1 MENAAQGTAP
11 AVPAVIDTAAHT
23 AATSP
28 RNDLP
33 EPTDAQK
40 AAGNYPKGHVKLA
53 GMDLA
58 IENPAE
64 SVRRNKPGSPVK
76 WETTMKH
83 HYGYIKGTI
92 GNDKDHVDAF
102 VKPDT
107 PLDYSG
113 TVYVVDQVDPDTG
126 RFDEHKILIGF
137 DNPVQARAAYQAN
150 YAKGWKG
157 LKAITAMPMAEF
169 KTWVYDGPKNKELAQ
184 EKAAGSDPAAGKWF
198 GTQEKAAEKL
208 AAMGLTGTHEVVR
221 EGMRFELRKKA
232 AKPEGG
238 YTLVSAMNDLM
249 DVRAKI
255 EAQGQVSDDR
265 LVQREKQLAKIV
277 KELEASAAPAPQVKT
292 DKAEMRPYRKPDG
305 SIGYEAV
312 PIVEEPKAA
321 KRAPAE
327 VVDNTATNPGE
338 YLVRDAGTNLARFV
352 LKDGRASAIKHF
364 FESQGTRDFA
374 LESINEFIAK
384 QTKAPK
390 PKTPQL
396 PGPFEDAVK
405 GVGYV
410 LPTFATNGAAKAKSE
425 PAPAQPKPEP
435 AKQPDALKEREKAA
449 KAKMLGAAAKLANL
463 LSKNTRANITPE
475 QEQAMLP
482 IVIELFEGAMDLGYV
497 KFKQAARYVREFIA
511 GAIDQDAADSIPI
524 DTLQGAYI
532 ATARRHKDKAIT
544 PKAEVIA
551 VESVDELTD
560 PLETEPEKAD
570 TATNQEPAAPDE
582 PQETL
587 LGANNDPGTNAADDG
602 ELLVDAVPQPGPSD
616 GQGGSSEAGDGLRPP
631 DAQGNGAT
639 QDDRTGRGNSLDGDT
654 QPVLPGTPAE
664 VRPLADGPVGRTEE
678 RPNQLSGDN
687 PGNFAIT
694 YDLRLGEG
702 TDGQKIKANL
712 DAIRTLRTLQKENR
726 FPTPDEQ
733 RIMARY
739 VGWGGLKSV
748 FDTNKKDATDLY
760 GKAQRELKELLNAR
774 EYRAAN
780 GSIRNAHYTAQGIV
794 DGMWRVVRHMGFNGG
809 RALEPTVGIG
819 NFIGLQ
825 PADMA
830 GSTEWH
836 AAELDAVTGHMAAR
850 LYPEANILA
859 ATGFQDAPFADGVF
873 DLAIGNPPFG
883 AQTIDDKSP
892 QRKHLSGMKIHNYII
907 AKAGM
912 HLRPGGVMS
921 MVVTHRFLDTANPEA
936 RAELAGNFKF
946 LGAFRLPNDAFAA
959 NAGTEV
965 VTDVIFL
972 QKLRDDE
979 ARDRS
984 ASWLDVNGSINVDG
998 ADIRVNRYY
1007 QDNPTHI
1014 LGRSANDGTMYAGR
1028 KSEEGAPGEYT
1039 VHSDGRDLGKAI
1051 DDLISTG
1058 FKDMAGIMKRTD
1070 ADSNAA
1076 PAMLAQ
1082 SDLPVG
1088 GVLLDDEGK
1097 IMRREL
1103 DDDAGNAVVNEI
1115 TPETLW
1121 KDQAAEWQALQG
1133 AMVDIKKRATS
1144 GRGITTVDAAEFLS
1158 LAQFTYKAD
1167 GTQKPK
1173 PTKAE
1178 AAVYKLVDDLARPA
1192 SFKWTH
1198 DEGGVQIGLTL
1209 ARKQL
1214 GVDGH
1219 KSLKGMLD
1227 LRNRALRL
1235 IRAEQSDDP
1244 KMEDLRKDLNRAY
1257 DAFVKANGYLSDPRN
1272 SNLLDGDI
1280 GVEAGLESKFE
1291 PAISAEVSKS
1301 TGVPARKASATKSDI
1316 LKQRVNFP
1324 YKEITSAESPA
1335 DALNVSLSEHGKVDL
1350 PYMAKITGKSIMEVT
1365 NSLMSGEDPQLFRD
1379 PESGQLVEAERYLS
1393 GNVRHKLEVARANG
1407 EKANIK
1413 ALEKV
1418 QPAPKVRSQ
1427 VKPNIRGM
1435 WIPEEI
1441 FSDFLES
1448 IGYQSPKISII
1459 ASQGMMSASGDMRQ
1473 LSDFGIQFRHTRAT
1487 PMDMFNAAASGKPLT
1502 IWEKDADG
1510 KRYKNDAMTKEVT
1523 ALVDRMSKM
1532 FQDWAYSDDG
1542 RADRIVAAF
1551 NEKMNTHV
1559 PRSYDGVRYLR
1570 QVGANPSIKLR
1581 RTQKNAA
1588 WRMIQEKTMLA
1599 HHVVGAGKT
1608 FTLIAGVME
1617 RRRMGLSRKPMIAV
1631 PNHLVV
1637 QWARDF
1643 YKLYPAAKVLA
1654 ATPADFARKN
1664 RRRLLARIAT
1674 GDYDAIII
1682 GHSSLGFIETPADD
1696 MRQIVDEKLAGL
1708 KDALATARANKE
1720 SKRTLGQIEDRIDR
1734 YEQRLKDLAE
1744 RPTDEIGIDFKS
1756 MGIDHLSVDEAH
1768 EFKNLEYSTSGDRVK
1783 GMNDPNGSKK
1793 AFDLYAKIRGLLGR
1807 DGGVVFATGTPVSNS
1822 LVEIYTVMSYLA
1834 HEELKLRNQ
1843 EHFDSWSGAYA
1854 ATETKLEYTSTQKL
1868 KPARVLT
1875 GLNNLSA
1882 LRQLYEQFADIITM
1896 ADLKRMYTEEK
1907 IEENRANGTNVR
1919 TDFPVPKV
1927 RNGARQLVSGPATPS
1942 QVEYMDYLVARMGAI
1957 EANKS
1962 NKAYPSI
1969 DNPLNVLTDARK
1981 MSLDIRIVD
1990 PMAQRDENGKVMR
2003 AARLIKKNYDDSM
2016 ADRGTQLVFC
2026 DLSTPAKT
2034 AAKEAR
2040 RMVGDTLKV
2049 LVGDKKAKE
2058 AKARHLDGKT
2068 FEQQWAFLREQADRM
2083 IEDTNTDEK
2092 RRDEISAYMEGIE
2105 DPEATM
2111 LTADIGFSVYDDM
2124 RGVLMD
2130 MGIPESE
2137 IAFIHDYNTPEQK
2150 EKLFDR
2156 VNNGYVRV
2164 LLGSTMKM
2172 GAGTNAQRRM
2182 VALHHMDAPWRPSD
2196 VEQREGRIIRQG
2208 NELYARDPDGFEVG
2222 IDAYSTENT
2231 SDTVM
2236 WQVLQRKAGAIEQFL
2251 EGGLDSTEEEGTD
2264 SNQYAEFMASSTG
2277 NPVFRLK
2284 LEAERRV
2291 TDLNAEISGAL
2302 IVRSNAASFMN
2313 TYQVD
2318 RIKTVAT
2325 LDAAKSATFTGASY
2339 GGESGSVEE
2348 YTAAMKEAQDA
2359 YLERYA
2365 AYQEKR
2371 AAAETAVAAWE
2382 MQPEETRGEKPKV
2395 PTAPS
2400 KPNLMATS
2408 VQSKSG
2414 FARAIAL
2421 ALKEARP
2428 DKQNAITLNDKAK
2441 IVIEGAVYETNGGSI
2456 NTWAATIVAGG
2467 KRFRLSAGEGNKA
2480 TDSLKLIQ
2488 DLTPANIQSEIDGE
2502 VRSAQSQIEYLD
2514 ERKKTEAK
2522 RAGIVVDTSKLDL
2535 AKDELDWYE
2544 MQVRFAEIE
2553 SDIRRS
2559 SRPNRYIAADKR
2571 RDLGQ
2576 VRKIDRAPVQTIE
2589 VDGVTYTTTGLQDA
2603 RGNNADMQATRDSDG
2618 LPVVINEKK
2627 VMGDKGTL
2635 TGEVTRLVIPQPSS
2649 IPFTPKAGNSTNLR
2663 QTGAP
2668 EGNDTDV
2675 VFNRKD
2681 DAPFYSALSRE
2692 IGAINAKAQAGPG
2705 WAMNIAGLVKAGK
2718 VKQDEVNW
2726 TGVLDWLRLQEGKVT
2741 RDQVAQYLDAN
2752 GVQVEE
2758 TVLSEADN
2766 RVMEPDEIRED
2777 LMNEYQGRST
2787 EWLTGHYEAELEEK
2801 PPAGATRAQLIADIV
2816 DAKMSYFEANPDEYS
2831 PAQTRYGAAKYG
2843 QYQLPG
2849 GTNYREV
2856 LLTLPVKTSAD
2867 PARAEYEAWAQRNGL
2882 TPNATMTEQRYERE
2896 TGSAAPAPRTMSAMQ
2911 ADAAQNFKSSHWDQ
2925 PNVLAHIRVND
2936 RTDADGK
2943 RVLFVE
2949 EIQSDWGQSGKKQGF
2964 DTKADKAKRAE
2975 LQAEHNRLQEEAFDL
2990 QRGKNYGDLTIE
3002 ESGRLGKIRGRI
3014 LQINDEMPTRGTPEA
3029 PFVTKTDAWLSLA
3042 LKRIV
3047 KMAADGGYD
3056 RVAFVNG
3063 DQSAERYD
3071 LSKQVRSIVWTGRG
3085 NDTEKRVTI
3094 TPNDGNDIEF
3104 MVQPDGAVGAIG
3116 RGSIGNEFDGKRLDD
3131 IVGKDV
3137 AERIMGAPYGDMRGN
3152 GLKVGGEGM
3161 KAFYDKIVPNTLK
3174 DVLKKVGGGALETVS
3189 IDTEMRMGEY
3199 EIYQRPAGDF
3209 ALRSRIERT
3218 DAWSPNGVYPT
3229 REDAETRMAELKGAA
3244 RKESAQP
3251 GFTLTPAMRE
3261 KASGGLPMFAREA
3274 YTPANG
3280 QQQSTADFG
3289 PNAGSNIDTLNRAIA
3304 RFLGKPGAPARPYQA
3319 RRLRDH
3325 ASLQGLASA
3334 LGGTVQGFRVDPTL
3348 LGAQRENYGFFNGV
3362 YTAGTIFIN
3371 EEAQRPHLAV
3381 LGHEFAHHLAK
3392 TDPIRYQQLVRAIRP
3407 FIDPAKYPAFAR
3419 SSVGREHA
3427 SNEDKLRE
3435 EFVGEVLSDGFM
3447 NRDFWRAVGKY
3458 NPSLLQRIV
3467 RMVGELLN
3475 TALAKMG
3482 YTNRTEQYLTD
3493 FNKVMQVAGEVMGE
3507 YGLKVPSV
3515 TAGGGLSF
3523 SRGTTTAVATNDDVA
3538 GKSQGG
3544 RSAGDTSPSERASR
3558 QIVDAMRENG
3568 PSDYA
3573 LRVIPGE
3580 FKGVINVGDTLP
3592 VSKQWNDGSETD
3604 ENLRGTSVTRIR
3616 SPDEKAVFE
3625 SLRNLGA
3632 AGKNGPNGYYYGD
3645 RVVLVEG
3652 ESVGSGE
3659 DVGESLFKNAAVV
3672 GIWKKPTKGLSEIQ
3686 PNESTAPNS
3695 DGAMSFNTK
3704 DGAAKTLRSVTDR
3717 LMEATSPIGTVSLW
3731 DKTVGTQY
3739 NKSTKDADFKRVF
3752 DGFYQQTDDTAHYAI
3767 ESERHAPD
3775 ILMRL
3780 DSLGDV
3786 WKGLVNSGSK
3796 QKADLAAVSKALF
3809 ANIEGEEGIKQVEY
3823 DDRNLRELFKLTP
3836 RQIEM
3841 YRQARK
3847 AVNTSIERLAQTYAA
3862 QFGQEQG
3869 MSIDRLKNMSLE
3881 DTVASVKRKIQDD
3894 LDEAVAKAKLRASV
3908 AAEDKGTM
3916 TPELERA
3923 AKNALDARVGELQKK
3938 AAALTKRLDLM
3949 QEHASFLQENAY
3961 MPALRFGE
3969 YAVTVTQEDPDGK
3982 AETLHFEMFESQTAA
3997 NLAAMRLR
4005 KEYPQANVAKS
4016 VLNKEQYAMFKGVS
4030 PETVSLFAKFTG
4042 VDQNEAVQNYIALA
4056 KSSRSVLMRQIR
4068 RKGIAGFSQDA
4079 TRVLASF
4086 VTSNARQ
4093 SAININQGA
4102 ITDALA
4108 SKSLARKGDVQLEAQ
4123 KLAQYMNNP
4132 LEEARRLRG
4141 FMFMHFMGASVASAL
4156 VNLTQPV
4163 MQTAPYLSQ
4172 FAGGKTAG
4180 IMLSSARMAASGRI
4194 DNAELRDAAKR
4205 AAEDG
4210 ITEPHEIH
4218 QLMADA
4224 GGSALGNNLRS
4235 RAAVKAWG
4243 SFFSLAEAYNRRV
4256 TFLAA
4261 YQVGQAQKHPD
4272 PFEFARIAVIET
4284 QGLYGKVNRPNW
4296 ARGAVGAT
4304 LFTFKQFSIAYIE
4317 FLRRLPPK
4325 QKLLALGIL
4334 VLAAGLQGLPFAE
4347 DVEDIIDTIG
4357 QSLGYNTNSKKALRK
4372 FLVDNLGEQ
4381 LGTIVDSG
4389 IFTQTTVDVQGRLGM
4404 GNLIPG
4410 TAIFKP
4416 SETNKAQT
4424 MSEVVGPLG
4433 GVLMAAQ
4440 KALGA
4445 VQRGDY
4451 AGGVKEMLPVVGKNF
4466 LKGADMLTSGIY
4478 KDTRGYKVADVT
4490 AAESFMKMLGLQ
4502 PGTIAEKTRRMSEQ
4516 WQDKSMVTMIESM
4529 IADEWAKGVAEKDPD
4544 LVANARKTLMAWNER
4559 NPDSRIQIGFSQIRR
4574 RVQQMAQTR
4583 EQRFIK
4589 TVPKELRAGVARE
4602 LAQ

>member
-11 AVPAVIDTAAHT
+11 AGPAVIDTAAHT

-40 AAGNYPKGHVKLA
+40 AA
-53 GMDLA
+53 
-58 IENPAE
+58 
-64 SVRRNKPGSPVK
+64 
-76 WETTMKH
+76 
-83 HYGYIKGTI
+83 
-92 GNDKDHVDAF
+92 
-102 VKPDT
+102 KPD
-107 PLDYSG
+107 
-113 TVYVVDQVDPDTG
+113 
-126 RFDEHKILIGF
+126 
-137 DNPVQARAAYQAN
+137 
-150 YAKGWKG
+150 
-157 LKAITAMPMAEF
+157 
-169 KTWVYDGPKNKELAQ
+169 
-184 EKAAGSDPAAGKWF
+184 
-198 GTQEKAAEKL
+198 
-208 AAMGLTGTHEVVR
+208 
-221 EGMRFELRKKA
+221 
-232 AKPEGG
+232 GG

-396 PGPFEDAVK
+396 PGPFEGTP

-1088 GVLLDDEGK
+1088 GVMLDDEGK

-1365 NSLMSGEDPQLFRD
+1365 NALMSGEDPQLFRD

-2083 IEDTNTDEK
+2083 IEDPNTDEK

-2535 AKDELDWYE
+2535 AKEELDWYE

-2741 RDQVAQYLDAN
+2741 REQIGAYLDAN

-2758 TVLSEADN
+2758 TVLEEADN
-2766 RVMEPDEIRED
+2766 RQMDPDEIRSD
-2777 LMNEYQGRST
+2777 LLTEYQGRDT
-2787 EWLTGHYEAELEEK
+2787 AWLRTYYEAELDQA
-2801 PPAGATRAQLIADIV
+2801 PPSGYSRNDLIADIV
-2816 DAKMSYFEANPDEYS
+2816 DAKMSYYESNPDDYS
-2831 PAQTRYGAAKYG
+2831 PAKTRAGATKYG

-2856 LLTLPVKTSAD
+2856 LLTLPAKTSAD

-2943 RVLFVE
+2943 KVLFVE
-2949 EIQSDWGQSGKKQGF
+2949 EIQSDWGQAGKKQGF
-2964 DTKADKAKRAE
+2964 GTTNLPSRYTVRDANGNMRGDFGTS
-2975 LQAEHNRLQEEAFDL
+2975 EEAQAYLDNPPQHMRHLFDHTARVVEAK
-2990 QRGKNYGDLTIE
+2990 Q
-3002 ESGRLGKIRGRI
+3002 KIDGPPR
-3014 LQINDEMPTRGTPEA
+3014 A

-3063 DQSAERYD
+3063 EQSAERYD

-3104 MVQPDGAVGAIG
+3104 MVQPDGAVGAMG

-3137 AERIMGAPYGDMRGN
+3137 AERIMGDPYGDMRGN

-3174 DVLKKVGGGALETVS
+3174 DVLKKVGGGAMETVELES
-3189 IDTEMRMGEY
+3189 FDKSTGKRHLFDTL
-3199 EIYQRPAGDF
+3199 Q
-3209 ALRSRIERT
+3209 
-3218 DAWSPNGVYPT
+3218 
-3229 REDAETRMAELKGAA
+3229 
-3244 RKESAQP
+3244 QP
-3251 GFTLTPAMRE
+3251 GFTVTPAMRE

-3447 NRDFWRAVGKY
+3447 NRDFWRAVGKS

-3475 TALAKMG
+3475 NALAKMG

-3507 YGLKVPSV
+3507 YGLKPPGVVS
-3515 TAGGGLSF
+3515 GGGLSF
-3523 SRGTTTAVATNDDVA
+3523 AADVIAFPQSKTGGDPGKDVERYERLAKQVSDEYTAPGSAMTFEQYKDKIDPIREKLYEA
-3538 GKSQGG
+3538 QRRLSKWQEGKP
-3544 RSAGDTSPSERASR
+3544 A
-3558 QIVDAMRENG
+3558 
-3568 PSDYA
+3568 
-3573 LRVIPGE
+3573 
-3580 FKGVINVGDTLP
+3580 
-3592 VSKQWNDGSETD
+3592 
-3604 ENLRGTSVTRIR
+3604 
-3616 SPDEKAVFE
+3616 E
-3625 SLRNLGA
+3625 SLEDVF
-3632 AGKNGPNGYYYGD
+3632 PGYKEIPIGT
-3645 RVVLVEG
+3645 RVVAVHGLKYKEPTRGV
-3652 ESVGSGE
+3652 
-3659 DVGESLFKNAAVV
+3659 VV
-3672 GIWKKPTKGLSEIQ
+3672 GRRGLRLGDKAWVLPEVDFG
-3686 PNESTAPNS
+3686 
-3695 DGAMSFNTK
+3695 DGDGRAVLPGDIKEVFGGPAADVSFNAM
-3704 DGAAKTLRSVTDR
+3704 DGAKTLRSVTDR

-3786 WKGLVNSGSK
+3786 FKALLQFGPRGQQ

-3809 ANIEGEEGIKQVEY
+3809 ANIEGEEGIKQVEF
-3823 DDRNLRELFKLTP
+3823 DDRNLRDRFNLTP

-3847 AVNTSIERLAQTYAA
+3847 AVNTSIERLAQTYTA
-3862 QFGQEQG
+3862 QLGEDQG
-3869 MSIDRLKNMSLE
+3869 MDINRVKNMDLD
-3881 DTVASVKRKIQDD
+3881 DTAAIVKQFIQDSH
-3894 LDEAVAKAKLRASV
+3894 DEARA
-3908 AAEDKGTM
+3908 
-3916 TPELERA
+3916 
-3923 AKNALDARVGELQKK
+3923 
-3938 AAALTKRLDLM
+3938 AAALRKNVAIEDQDPAMDETRALEKEYSKGKPKAPTE
-3949 QEHASFLQENAY
+3949 QETAVLLARVDGMVDHARFLQQSGY
-3961 MPALRFGE
+3961 MPALRFGQF
-3969 YAVTVTQEDPDGK
+3969 AVTVTDDEGQ
-3982 AETLHFEMFESQTAA
+3982 TLHFEMFESQLAA
-3997 NLAAMRLR
+3997 NLAAMKLR

-4141 FMFMHFMGASVASAL
+4141 FMFMHFMGGSVASAL